1 MNRKSL
7 PLAVQLVLT
16 LVGLVVITT
25 LALSVAAYRS
35 FRTNLEDEAR
45 RMVRAS
51 AEQTEKTLT
60 RIVEQRQERAQGFL
74 NRVTALCGESPA
86 RGQTSWEVGCVG
98 LALTEFRTTERALGA
113 VFESGHRRIARVGEL
128 PPTDLPLPGSF
139 ARLVQGKQSMN
150 YEFTATRG
158 GSALTVL
165 FPVDDLD
172 VVFRDHRVLG
182 GTGEIFLIDKNGHF
196 LTTPRY
202 LGSSTFEGAAVVEP
216 VAECLQG
223 PTDLIGA
230 DYRGVKTLHG
240 LRPVPLFFGGACID
254 AHLAYDEALAPAETL
269 LSQLING
276 GVVFVWIGA
285 LLSLVASRW
294 IAAPVKRL
302 ALAARAL
309 EGGNFNAPIPVSG
322 PSEIR
327 ALARGFMNM
336 ARSVADLAQHDF
348 LTHLPNRRLLHDRL
362 TQSIAMARR
371 RGTRLAV
378 LFLDLD
384 RFKHVNDS
392 LGHQIGDKLLQS
404 VAERL
409 TSCVRGSDT
418 VSRQGGDEFV
428 LLLSEIEHSQ
438 DAALSA
444 QKMIDSL
451 VAPHEIANHDLHVTV
466 SIGLSIYP
474 DDGRDAETLVMNADT
489 AMYHAKDRGRNN
501 YQFFK
506 AEMNA
511 RAVERQWIEGDLR
524 RALLRQEFVLHY
536 QPKMDLVTGAMT
548 GAEAL
553 IRWAHPDRGL
563 IQPTQFVPI
572 AEDCGLI
579 VPIGQWVLGEACGQ
593 ARAWMDAGLRPTSV
607 SVNISALEFRDKD
620 FLQNV
625 HAVLEMTGLDP
636 RFLELE
642 LTESVLMQHAES
654 TASVLQALKDI
665 GVRIAVDDFG
675 TGYSSLS
682 YLRQFPID
690 ALKVDQSF
698 VHELTAD
705 PEGTQIVSAVI
716 SMGKGLNHRVIAE
729 GVETQR
735 QLAFLQA
742 LGCGEGQGFYFSRP
756 IVPAQFAKLIQPD
769 NKAHAQPTPVPM

>member
-1 MNRKSL
+1 MHRRSL

-25 LALSVAAYRS
+25 LALSVSAYRS
-35 FRTNLEDEAR
+35 FRSNLESEAR

-60 RIVEQRQERAQGFL
+60 RIVEQRQERALGFL
-74 NRVTALCGESPA
+74 KRVAALCGESGP
-86 RGQTSWEVGCVG
+86 RGQTGWEVGCVVVA
-98 LALTEFRTTERALGA
+98 LAEFRTTERARGA
-113 VFESGHRRIARVGEL
+113 LFEYGRRRIARVGEL
-128 PPTDLPLPGSF
+128 PPTDLPLPPSF
-139 ARLVQGKQSMN
+139 ARIVQTPEGAG
-150 YEFTATRG
+150 YELTAAHA
-158 GSALTVL
+158 GSTLTVL
-165 FPVDDLD
+165 FPMDDLD
-172 VVFRDHRVLG
+172 MVFRDHRVLG
-182 GTGEIFLIDKNGHF
+182 GTGEIFLTDATGRF
-196 LTTPRY
+196 LTPPRY
-202 LGSSTFEGAAVVEP
+202 LGSTSFQGAAVVEP
-216 VAECLQG
+216 VQECLQG
-223 PTDLIGA
+223 ASELISA

-240 LRPVPLFFGGACID
+240 VRPVPLFFGGACID
-254 AHLAYDEALAPAETL
+254 AHLGYDEALAPAETL
-269 LSQLING
+269 LSELIKG
-276 GVVFVWIGA
+276 GNVFIWIGA
-285 LLSLVASRW
+285 VLSIIASRW

-302 ALAARAL
+302 AQSARAL
-309 EGGNFNAPIPVSG
+309 ESGSFNEPIPVSG

-409 TSCVRGSDT
+409 KACVRGSDT

-428 LLLSEIEHSQ
+428 LLLSEIEHPQ

-474 DDGRDAETLVMNADT
+474 DDGRDAETLVKNADT

-536 QPKMDLVTGAMT
+536 QPKMDLSTGRMT

-553 IRWAHPDRGL
+553 IRWIHPDRGL

-593 ARAWMDAGLRPTSV
+593 ARAWMDAGLRPTAV

-636 RFLELE
+636 RYLELE

-698 VHELTAD
+698 VHEITGD
-705 PEGTQIVSAVI
+705 PDGTPIVSAVI
-716 SMGKGLNHRVIAE
+716 SMGKGLKHRVIAE

-735 QLAFLQA
+735 QLAFLKA
-742 LGCGEGQGFYFSRP
+742 LGCGEGQGYYFSRP
-756 IVPAQFAKLIQPD
+756 VMPSQFAKLLEPEREEQSR
-769 NKAHAQPTPVPM
+769 TTVTM